1 MFRALRLIAGV
12 AALWAFAQAG
22 ALLAGAAG
30 LPVPGSVIGM
40 LLLWAA
46 LATRVLRLEWI
57 DSGARSLLRILGLLF
72 VPAGVGFVQF
82 AGAGS
87 LWLEV
92 GAVVVAGT
100 LVTLA
105 ITGHVVQRA
114 VGRDA

>member
-1 MFRALRLIAGV
+1 MLGALKLVAGV
-12 AALWAFAQAG
+12 AVLWAFAQAG
-22 ALLAGAAG
+22 ALIAGAAH

-46 LATRVLRLEWI
+46 LETRVLRLEWI
-57 DSGARSLLRILGLLF
+57 DGGARSLMRILGLLF

-92 GAVVVAGT
+92 VAVVIAGT

-105 ITGHVVQRA
+105 IAGHVVQRA
-114 VGRDA
+114 VARDG